1 MAEPRRI
8 TVTVDR
14 LVLHGVDPRDRAA
27 VARALE
33 ASLSTALSDA
43 GLPGVAAINAA
54 GLTARIPNP
63 PARGPAALGRAAG
76 KAVHAAIAG
85 GQRGSRR

>member
-14 LVLHGVDPRDRAA
+14 LVLHGVDPGARAA

-33 ASLSTALSDA
+33 SSLAAALAGS
-43 GLPGVAAINAA
+43 GLPGASDATTAA
-54 GLTARIPNP
+54 LTASIPGT
-63 PARGPAALGRAAG
+63 AHGGPAALGRAAG
-76 KAVHAAIAG
+76 KAVHAALAGGKNG
-85 GQRGSRR
+85 GQR